1 MSYFCFVRN
10 TEPQSLNYYQ
20 ADRIGSFVYAPNN
33 NHLMKSDKNFG
44 NNRVALTHIVQVQD
58 VMFAQGHYLHI
69 VKGCV
74 NRA

>member
-1 MSYFCFVRN
+1 
-10 TEPQSLNYYQ
+10 
-20 ADRIGSFVYAPNN
+20 
-33 NHLMKSDKNFG
+33 MKFGKNFG
-44 NNRVALTHIVQVQD
+44 NNRVAFTHVVEVQD

>member
-1 MSYFCFVRN
+1 M
-10 TEPQSLNYYQ
+10 P
-20 ADRIGSFVYAPNN
+20 PNN
-33 NHLMKSDKNFG
+33 NHLVKFDKNFG
-44 NNRVALTHIVQVQD
+44 NNRVAFTHIVQVQD